1 MIQAFLQACND
12 KELNRTVLSQDIRAF
27 RKVVEVAVHLALADT
42 IMPLDNRRP
51 KPSVLQFQEQRQQC
65 DVDEA
70 TLARIN
76 KMVTSRVDEA
86 ITDRGRA
93 RSREHRENATKSE
106 DMPQTKR
113 RDYSSTRRDHS
124 ANSGRPSSSSRHT
137 SLNRDRDRGR
147 SSDRRDADLQRRP
160 RSESQSRACYKCHG
174 IGHFIQDCPST
185 PWYKKDVTVDED
197 RDKMDTRMSPKAKRT
212 L

>member
-1 MIQAFLQACND
+1 MA
-12 KELNRTVLSQDIRAF
+12 RTS
-27 RKVVEVAVHLALADT
+27 
-42 IMPLDNRRP
+42 
-51 KPSVLQFQEQRQQC
+51 
-65 DVDEA
+65 
-70 TLARIN
+70 
-76 KMVTSRVDEA
+76 KMVTSHVDEA

-93 RSREHRENATKSE
+93 RSRERRENAAKSE

-113 RDYSSTRRDHS
+113 RDYSGTRRDHS
-124 ANSGRPSSSSRHT
+124 ANRGRPSSSSRQA
-137 SLNRDRDRGR
+137 SLNRDRGRAR
-147 SSDRRDADLQRRP
+147 SSDRRDADMQRRP

-185 PWYKKDVTVDED
+185 HWYKKDGTVDED